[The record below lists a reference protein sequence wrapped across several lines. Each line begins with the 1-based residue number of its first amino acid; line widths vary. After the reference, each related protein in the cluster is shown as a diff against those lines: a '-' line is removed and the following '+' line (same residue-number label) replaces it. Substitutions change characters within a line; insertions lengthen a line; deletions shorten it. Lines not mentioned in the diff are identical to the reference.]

1 MKTLIA
7 SATLASL
14 LFAVSAATPIY
25 AATAPELL
33 QKNACMAC
41 HSVDKKVLG
50 PAFKEIAKKYK
61 GNAEAVTMLGKKV
74 KEGGS
79 GVWGPVP
86 MPAQN
91 GKVNDADIKTMVEHI
106 LSQ

>member
-1 MKTLIA
+1 MKTFISSLLA
-7 SATLASL
+7 SAL
-14 LFAVSAATPIY
+14 LFAGAAS

-61 GNAEAVTMLGKKV
+61 GNAEAVATLTKKV

-86 MPAQN
+86 MPAHN
-91 GKVNDADIKTMVEHI
+91 GKVSDADVKTMVEHI
-106 LSQ
+106 LSN

>member
-1 MKTLIA
+1 MKIFIA
-7 SATLASL
+7 SVAVSGL
-14 LFAVSAATPIY
+14 LFAASAS

-61 GNAEAVTMLGKKV
+61 GNADAVAVLSKKV
-74 KEGGS
+74 KEGGN
-79 GVWGPVP
+79 GVWGPMP
-86 MPAQN
+86 MPAQS
-91 GKVNDADIKTMVEHI
+91 KIAEADIKAMVEHI
-106 LSQ
+106 LSN